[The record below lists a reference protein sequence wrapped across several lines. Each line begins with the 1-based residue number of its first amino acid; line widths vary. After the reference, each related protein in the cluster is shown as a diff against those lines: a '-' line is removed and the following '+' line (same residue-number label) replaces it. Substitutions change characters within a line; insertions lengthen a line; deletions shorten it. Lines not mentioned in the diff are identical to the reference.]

1 MAAPRGRVIAFVALV
16 SVLVGAVLGAAL
28 VGVLGRQSTG
38 DGAAQA
44 SATPEPGSIESIA
57 AELAEGQRQ
66 ESAVL
71 AEELAA
77 AGEVAHDLLGD
88 VLVGLAAVVPPDD
101 GSGAIDLGA
110 AAQEDGPLAEA
121 HVEEWI
127 AALDQAEDALS
138 ATGQGTD
145 DQAVT
150 RAAFL
155 GSVALLRSAV
165 EDVAAAQTSEAGRQ
179 QDLLADVGRDRL
191 EAVSLWQAGGA
202 RLDSLVLESGG
213 DHIHLFL
220 DPSGDPDSVPEEFRN
235 HSDD

>member
-1 MAAPRGRVIAFVALV
+1 MAAPRGRVVVIVALV
-16 SVLVGAVLGAAL
+16 SVLVGAVLGAAV
-28 VGVLGRQSTG
+28 VGVLAGQSTG

-66 ESAVL
+66 ESADL
-71 AEELAA
+71 AEELAS

-101 GSGAIDLGA
+101 GSGATDLDAGA
-110 AAQEDGPLAEA
+110 QAD
-121 HVEEWI
+121 VEEWI
-127 AALDQAEDALS
+127 SALDQAEDALS
-138 ATGQGTD
+138 ATGQGND

-165 EDVAAAQTSEAGRQ
+165 EDVAAAQASEPGRQ

-202 RLDSLVLESGG
+202 RLDSLVLETGG

-220 DPSGDPDSVPEEFRN
+220 DPSGDPDAVPEEFQN
-235 HSDD
+235 HADD